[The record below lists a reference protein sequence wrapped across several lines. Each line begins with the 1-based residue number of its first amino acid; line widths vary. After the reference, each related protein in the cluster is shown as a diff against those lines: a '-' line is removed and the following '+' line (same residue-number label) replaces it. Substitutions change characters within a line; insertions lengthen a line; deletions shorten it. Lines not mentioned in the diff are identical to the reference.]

1 MRLLVASIPRCGS
14 TLLLRAIAGFPPGS
28 TMPRVPYCA
37 FVRDLERLPD
47 VPFLKTH
54 SLAPKELPTDVRT
67 IFLFGDPIRAVVSTR
82 EKRFDRNHFENCG
95 YFEDEL
101 PDIYAR
107 DDLGYEKIFDTW
119 TSEHPYPVLAV
130 RFESLWEH
138 EELVSRYLGR
148 GIILP
153 PKKRRAT
160 KVSKETRQQ
169 LSNVYGRLAKK
180 IARFPDAK
188 LTRDTDAY
196 NSRKVPSQN
205 HQRKILLYDSRL
217 PMHRLALINLQH
229 ISQMLGWRGLYET
242 IQTWG
247 KTKKSLIRRL
257 LVF

>member
-1 MRLLVASIPRCGS
+1 MRVLIASIPRCGS

-28 TMPRVPYCA
+28 NTPRVPYCA

-54 SLAPKELPTDVRT
+54 SLAPKELPTDVRA
-67 IFLFGDPIRAVVSTR
+67 IFLIGNPIRAIVSTR
-82 EKRFDRNHFENCG
+82 QKRFDRNHFENCG

-119 TSEHPYPVLAV
+119 TSEHPYPVLAI

-153 PKKRRAT
+153 PKRERAT
-160 KVSKETRQQ
+160 KVPNEIRLQ
-169 LSNVYGRLAKK
+169 LSNVYGRLAEK
-180 IARFPDAK
+180 IAHFPDAK
-188 LTRDTDAY
+188 LIQGSTAGGHAGSDAF
-196 NSRKVPSQN
+196 NGR
-205 HQRKILLYDSRL
+205 QRKLFVDSRVPL
-217 PMHRLALINLQH
+217 KRLFFINAQH
-229 ISQMLGWRGLYET
+229 IARRVGLTELYRNTQRARALRKYTREV
-242 IQTWG
+242 
-247 KTKKSLIRRL
+247 L
-257 LVF
+257 